1 MKLLHIDSS
10 IQGTQ
15 SASRELSAAWAA
27 DWKVRH
33 PDASVSYRD
42 LAAQALPHLT
52 GDVLVAR
59 SAPHAIEDA
68 DLRSRVEADE
78 AMIQEF
84 LAGDVIV
91 IGAPMYNFS
100 VPSQLKAWIDRI
112 AVAGRTFRYGAN
124 GPEGLAG
131 GKKVV
136 VISSRGGVYSAG
148 PAAGFD
154 HQESYLRTVFGFL
167 GVADIEFI
175 RAEGLNM
182 GTDKRAAAMNDAHA
196 QILPMKIAA

>member
-10 IQGTQ
+10 ILGTH
-15 SASRELSAAWAA
+15 SASRELSAAWTA
-27 DWKVRH
+27 DWKARH
-33 PDASVSYRD
+33 PEASVSYRD
-42 LAAQALPHLT
+42 LAVESLPHLT
-52 GDVLVAR
+52 GDVLTAR
-59 SAPHAIEDA
+59 SAPHAVEDA
-68 DLRSRVEADE
+68 DLRRRVEADE
-78 AMIQEF
+78 AMLQEF
-84 LAGDVIV
+84 LAADVVV

-112 AVAGRTFRYGAN
+112 AVAGRTFRYGPN

-136 VISSRGGVYSAG
+136 VVSSRGGVYSAG

-154 HQESYLRTVFGFL
+154 HQESYLRSVFTFL
-167 GVADIEFI
+167 GVTDIEFI

-182 GTDKRAAAMNDAHA
+182 GADKRTAAMNDAHA
-196 QILPMKIAA
+196 RIAPMKIAA